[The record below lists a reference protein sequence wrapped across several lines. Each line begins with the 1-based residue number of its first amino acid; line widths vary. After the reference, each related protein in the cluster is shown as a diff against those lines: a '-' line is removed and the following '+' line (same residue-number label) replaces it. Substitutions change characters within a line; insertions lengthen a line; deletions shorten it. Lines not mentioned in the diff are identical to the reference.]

1 MTNQN
6 LPAGEAGG
14 EGNRSAQLSGGG
26 AGEMRATS
34 RSMASARRL
43 RKSLSLPEMLLWRLL
58 RLNRRELRF
67 RKQHAIGP
75 FVADFYCPAAKTVI
89 EIDGA
94 THDERQ
100 RVDGRRDTYMESLG
114 LRIIRI
120 AARDVLADPEAV
132 ADGIYRL
139 CESIAGPSTTQPGG

>member
-1 MTNQN
+1 V
-6 LPAGEAGG
+6 
-14 EGNRSAQLSGGG
+14 
-26 AGEMRATS
+26 RATP

-43 RKSLSLPEMLLWRLL
+43 RRQLSLPEMLLWRLL

-75 FVADFYCPAAKTVI
+75 YVADFYCPAAKMVI

-94 THDERQ
+94 THDLSQ
-100 RVDGRRDTYMESLG
+100 DADGRRDAYMRSLG
-114 LRIIRI
+114 LKVIS
-120 AARDVLADPEAV
+120 AADVLADPEAV

-139 CESIAGPSTTQPGG
+139 CESVAGPSTTQPRG